1 MHKTEVNM
9 LSGSIM
15 KGLVLI
21 AIPIMV
27 MNVFQSLFSIIDMTI
42 LKICDTAGGYSVGA
56 VGASSTLIS
65 LMTGLVI
72 GMSAGTNVVV
82 ARYIGQNDKENVK
95 RAVGTSIVFSLI
107 GGCFL
112 TAIGVGFAD
121 VFLGWMHCPAEL
133 FRPATLYFRLYF
145 AGAPLL
151 MLYSFM
157 AAILRAS
164 GDSRRPM
171 IYLTLGGVIKIAFSL
186 LFVGLLGLTV
196 VGVALS
202 TIIAWA
208 VISFLVG
215 RALFK
220 SGGTVRPDLKK
231 LRIYPKQLKEILIIG
246 IPTGL
251 QQTLYSTA
259 NVVISATVNTF
270 GADATTGI
278 SIANQF
284 DGVLYQVATAPS
296 LAVMPYVSQN
306 VGAGNIKRAKASVWK
321 CVILT
326 VVLGATLGSL
336 SAIFSRQLASIMSDN
351 PAVIA
356 YARQKMIIISSTYFI
371 CGINEIA
378 GAALKG
384 FGRPMLPMISS
395 MLFTCAIRFPWVY
408 LVFPLCPNFTFL
420 YLIWPIGWSLSILFL
435 TPFLAATIRAHAKAV
450 QPTEQAE
457 QST

>member
-1 MHKTEVNM
+1 
-9 LSGSIM
+9 
-15 KGLVLI
+15 
-21 AIPIMV
+21 
-27 MNVFQSLFSIIDMTI
+27 
-42 LKICDTAGGYSVGA
+42 
-56 VGASSTLIS
+56 
-65 LMTGLVI
+65 
-72 GMSAGTNVVV
+72 
-82 ARYIGQNDKENVK
+82 
-95 RAVGTSIVFSLI
+95 
-107 GGCFL
+107 
-112 TAIGVGFAD
+112 
-121 VFLGWMHCPAEL
+121 
-133 FRPATLYFRLYF
+133 
-145 AGAPLL
+145 

-171 IYLTLGGVIKIAFSL
+171 VYLTFGGVVKIAFSL

-208 VISFLVG
+208 VISLLVG

-231 LRIYPKQLKEILIIG
+231 LRIYPRQLKEILIVG

-251 QQTLYSTA
+251 QQTLYSAA
-259 NVVISATVNTF
+259 NVVISATVNSF

-284 DGVLYQVATAPS
+284 DGLLYQIATAPS

-306 VGAGNIKRAKASVWK
+306 VGAGNVRRAKASIRKSVA
-321 CVILT
+321 LT
-326 VVLGATLGSL
+326 VVVGATFGAL
-336 SAIFSRQLASIMSDN
+336 SAIFSGQLASIMSDN

-371 CGINEIA
+371 CGINEIT
-378 GAALKG
+378 GAAMKG

-395 MLFTCAIRFPWVY
+395 LLFTCGIRFPWVY

-435 TPFLAATIRAHAKAV
+435 TPFLAATIRAHAKTA
-450 QPTEQAE
+450 QRAE
-457 QST
+457 EAQESP